1 METSLSRIRL
11 GASLV
16 DTETVLRVDG
26 ITKRFGS
33 LVAND
38 AISFS
43 LQKGKVLSLLGENG
57 AGKTTLMNIIFGH
70 YAADEGFIEV
80 FGQKLSSS
88 NPAEAIALGVGMVHQ
103 HFTLADNLTV
113 LENIILG
120 TEPLWRLRQDMQT
133 GRKRL
138 AELSSEFGLQVDP
151 DAPIK
156 SLTVGEKQ
164 RVEILKALYRGAKIL
179 ILDEPTA
186 VLTPQET
193 DQLFVILRDMLSRGL
208 SVIFIS
214 HKLGEVMTIADDIAV
229 LRHGKL
235 VASFPKSEASREII
249 AEKMVGEA
257 VPKPMRK
264 AMPTGELLL
273 KLAQISVKDEEGKTV
288 LRDLSF
294 ELRRHEVIGIAGVSG
309 NGQKPFS
316 DVISGMIPPFS
327 GELRMHDQTVLTYDP
342 KEMVARGIG
351 RIPEDRHVQGV
362 VGDFSVEEN
371 MILETYEDRRFSRFG
386 WLQKSAIAEHARSLI
401 SAFDIRGADPQTV
414 VRGLSGGN
422 MQKVILSRVLENNPQ
437 IILANQPTRGLDI
450 GAATFVHE
458 QLFKARE
465 SGAGIILISEDLE
478 ELLAVSDRVA
488 VMYHGQLSDV
498 QEVNNATLQQLGL
511 LMSGEGFEGSSDR
524 EHHAA

>member
-1 METSLSRIRL
+1 VT
-11 GASLV
+11 
-16 DTETVLRVDG
+16 DPQTVLRVEG
-26 ITKRFGS
+26 ITKKFGD

-43 LQKGKVLSLLGENG
+43 LKKGRVLSLLGENG

-70 YAADEGFIEV
+70 YTADEGFIEV
-80 FGQKLSSS
+80 FGETLSAT
-88 NPAEAIALGVGMVHQ
+88 NPADAIALGVGMVHQ

-120 TEPLWRLRQDMQT
+120 TEPIWQWRQNMQA

-138 AELSSEFGLQVDP
+138 AQLSSEFGLDVAP

-193 DQLFVILRDMLSRGL
+193 EQLFSTLRDMVAQGL

-214 HKLGEVMTIADDIAV
+214 HKLGEVLSISDEIAV

-235 VASFPKSEASREII
+235 VASFPTSEASREII

-257 VPKPMRK
+257 VPKPKRAPMAQGASLLQLSNVSLK
-264 AMPTGELLL
+264 A
-273 KLAQISVKDEEGKTV
+273 EEGQQALKDV
-288 LRDLSF
+288 SISLHQ
-294 ELRRHEVIGIAGVSG
+294 HEILGIAGVSG
-309 NGQKPFS
+309 NGQKAFS
-316 DVISGMIPPFS
+316 DLISGLATPGS
-327 GELRMHDQTVLTYDP
+327 GAMQLRGEDVRVFDAKSM
-342 KEMVARGIG
+342 MAAGIG
-351 RIPEDRHVQGV
+351 RVPEDRHVQGV

-371 MILETYEDRRFSRFG
+371 MILENYDNARFSKLG
-386 WLQKSAIAEHARSLI
+386 WLQKSAIADHAKSLI
-401 SAFDIRGADPQTV
+401 KAFDIRGAKPSTP

-422 MQKVILSRVLENNPQ
+422 MQKVILSRVLENDPQ

-450 GAATFVHE
+450 GATTFVHE
-458 QLFKARE
+458 RLFSARAE
-465 SGAGIILISEDLE
+465 GAGVFMISEDLE
-478 ELLAVSDRVA
+478 ELLAISDRVV
-488 VMYHGQLSDV
+488 VMYHGQISPPMAVEDV
-498 QEVNNATLQQLGL
+498 SLQKLGL
-511 LMSGEGFEGSSDR
+511 LMSGEGFTAASEGVT
-524 EHHAA
+524 HAA